1 VAANNVKE
9 GAGTDSAH
17 AVEAL
22 TFEVQILHEV
32 VTILLAQAT
41 AKTAHEAGTAIV
53 KYMSTDTKEMMDRP
67 EFYRMQAVAVTILQ
81 RYFPNGLPVF
91 QLGKNERYQA

>member
-32 VTILLAQAT
+32 VTILLAHT
-41 AKTAHEAGTAIV
+41 SAKTAHEAGTAIV